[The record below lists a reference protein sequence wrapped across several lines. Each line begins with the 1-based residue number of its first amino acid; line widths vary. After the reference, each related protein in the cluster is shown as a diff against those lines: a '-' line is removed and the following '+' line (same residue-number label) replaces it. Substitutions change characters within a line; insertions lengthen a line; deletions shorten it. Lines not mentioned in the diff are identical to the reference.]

1 MASTTPLR
9 PDRRPATPARVAAA
23 AVVAAVALLGAACS
37 SGDASSSG
45 TTSTTVAPT
54 TTTTAP
60 GPGPGPTSLDGVGV
74 GLQTIVAPRPAGGG
88 AATTTTTTSPT
99 DPTKGEVTFLT
110 NPTAMSSRNGRD
122 QIWITERAGT
132 VRILTVNTEWDA
144 TVGRPKRTGYSLL
157 PGNVLDI
164 SALTT
169 EDGERG
175 LLGLAFSTDGRTLY
189 VHHTALN
196 GDIVVA
202 AYDVVDGQPF
212 SGGTGGPPP
221 KADTVAKIDPASR
234 RVLLTIPHQD
244 ASNHNGGQL
253 TLGPDGYL
261 YIGVGDGGGTGDPN
275 GNAQNL
281 DTLLGKILRIDP
293 ATFVPLQRPY
303 GIPVDNPYANGGG
316 QPEIY
321 LSGVRNPWRF
331 SFDRANGDLWVADVG
346 QDQIEEIDW
355 LPRIYGSG
363 RGANLGWNWFEGNQR
378 YRTDGTPPE
387 GTVKAF
393 QTYPHANGACS
404 ITGGYVYRGTGV
416 PSLVAAGAEG
426 GSVYVYGDYCTG
438 QVRGLLSR
446 RGLVVADAPLGVGTA
461 ANNLVSFGQ
470 DDEGELYVLAADGT
484 LSKIV
489 A

>member
-1 MASTTPLR
+1 MATTTTMR
-9 PDRRPATPARVAAA
+9 PDRRPATRARVAA
-23 AVVAAVALLGAACS
+23 VAAVAAMALVGAACS
-37 SGDASSSG
+37 SGDATSSG
-45 TTSTTVAPT
+45 TSTTTAPT

-60 GPGPGPTSLDGVGV
+60 GPGPGPTSLDGVSV
-74 GLQTIVAPRPAGGG
+74 RLETIVAPRPAAGP
-88 AATTTTTTSPT
+88 TTTTTTSPS
-99 DPTKGEVTFLT
+99 DPSKGETTFLT
-110 NPTAMSSRNGRD
+110 NPTAMASRNGRD

-144 TVGRPKRTGYSLL
+144 AAGRAKRTGYTLL
-157 PGNVLDI
+157 PGNALDL

-169 EDGERG
+169 QDGERG
-175 LLGLAFSTDGRTLY
+175 LLGLAFSSDGRTLY
-189 VHHTALN
+189 VHHTATN

-202 AYDVVDGQPF
+202 AYDVVDGQPY

-221 KADTVAKIDPASR
+221 KAETVAKVDPASR

-261 YIGVGDGGGTGDPN
+261 YIGVGDGGGTGDPK

-293 ATFVPLQRPY
+293 ATFVPLQSPY
-303 GIPVDNPYANGGG
+303 GIPVDNPYAQGGG
-316 QPEIY
+316 KPEIY

-346 QDQIEEIDW
+346 QDQVEEIDW
-355 LPRIYGSG
+355 LPRTYGAGSG
-363 RGANLGWNWFEGNQR
+363 SNLGWNWFEGNQR

-393 QTYPHANGACS
+393 HTYTHADGACS
-404 ITGGYVYRGTGV
+404 ITGGYVYRGTAV
-416 PSLVAAGAEG
+416 PALVAASAEG

-438 QVRGLLSR
+438 KVRGLLSR

-461 ANNLVSFGQ
+461 ANSLVSFGQ
-470 DDEGELYVLAADGT
+470 GDDGELYVLAADGT
-484 LSKIV
+484 LSKVV

>member
-1 MASTTPLR
+1 MASTTPPR
-9 PDRRPATPARVAAA
+9 PDRRPATRARVA
-23 AVVAAVALLGAACS
+23 AVVAAVALVGAACS

-60 GPGPGPTSLDGVGV
+60 GPGPGPTSLDGVAV
-74 GLQTIVAPRPAGGG
+74 RLQTIVAPGPAGGV
-88 AATTTTTTSPT
+88 ATSTTTTTI
-99 DPTKGEVTFLT
+99 DPTKGEITFLT
-110 NPTAMSSRNGRD
+110 SPTAMAPRNGRD
-122 QIWITERAGT
+122 QIWIAERGGT

-144 TVGRPKRTGYSLL
+144 AVGRAKRTGYTLL
-157 PGNVLDI
+157 PGNALDL

-169 EDGERG
+169 SDGERG
-175 LLGLAFSTDGRTLY
+175 LLGLAFSSDGRTLY
-189 VHHTALN
+189 VDHTATN

-202 AYDVVDGQPF
+202 AYTVVDGQPY
-212 SGGTGGPPP
+212 SGGANGPPP
-221 KADTVAKIDPASR
+221 KAETVAKVDPASR

-253 TLGPDGYL
+253 ALGPDGYL
-261 YIGVGDGGGTGDPN
+261 YVGVGDGGGSGDPN

-281 DTLLGKILRIDP
+281 DTLLGKILRIDA
-293 ATFVPLQRPY
+293 ATFVPLQTPY
-303 GIPVDNPYANGGG
+303 AVPVDNPYAQGGG

-355 LPRIYGSG
+355 LPRRYGGG

-378 YRTDGTPPE
+378 YRTDGTPPD

-416 PSLVAAGAEG
+416 PSLVAASAEG

-446 RGLVVADAPLGVGTA
+446 GGLVVADAPLGVGTA
-461 ANNLVSFGQ
+461 ANALVSFGQ
-470 DDEGELYVLAADGT
+470 DDDGELYVLAADGT
-484 LSKIV
+484 LSKVV